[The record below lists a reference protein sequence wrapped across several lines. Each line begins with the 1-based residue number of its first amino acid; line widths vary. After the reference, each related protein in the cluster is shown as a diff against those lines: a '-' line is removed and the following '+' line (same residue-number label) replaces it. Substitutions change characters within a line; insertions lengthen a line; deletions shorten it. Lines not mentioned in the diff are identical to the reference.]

1 MMSEEKNILEV
12 SHVSKR
18 FGGKTVLKDLTFH
31 VEKHS
36 IYGFIGQN
44 GAGKTTTMKLILGL
58 FTADEGEIR
67 VNGEPVR
74 FGKNHTNRMI
84 GYLPDV
90 PEFYGYM
97 TPAEYLE
104 FCGEL
109 TGMSRKKRQE
119 RVGQML
125 ELVGLA
131 GENRRIQGFSRG
143 MKQRLGIAQA
153 LLPEPELLICDEPT
167 SALDPVGRRE
177 ILEILKKA
185 ASYTT
190 VLFSTHI
197 LPDVERI
204 CDKIGILHGGRL
216 AWEGTMEDVHRM
228 SRSAGFLLE
237 FESSADRK
245 RFADVWQKSGS
256 GVCDDDSVHYLCD
269 GNREAMKQAME
280 LLLRENLSVQKMER
294 QELTLE
300 NLFLEVLEER
310 DIPKK
315 EADDNAAAGRSTAE
329 RGAAG
334 KVAAEKGAAGRNT
347 SECHAE
353 REVSRS

>member
-1 MMSEEKNILEV
+1 MMREETNILEI
-12 SHVSKR
+12 SHISKR
-18 FGGKTVLKDLTFH
+18 FGSKAVLQDLTFQ

-58 FTADEGEIR
+58 FAADEGEIR
-67 VNGEPVR
+67 VNGEQVR
-74 FGKNHTNRMI
+74 FGQNRTNRKI

-90 PEFYGYM
+90 PEFYGYI

-104 FCGEL
+104 FCGRL

-119 RVGQML
+119 RIGQML
-125 ELVGLA
+125 DMVGLA
-131 GENRRIQGFSRG
+131 DENRRIQGFSRG

-153 LLPEPELLICDEPT
+153 LLSEPELLICDEPT

-204 CDKIGILHGGRL
+204 CDRIGILQGGRL
-216 AWEGTMEDVHRM
+216 AWEGSMEDVHRM
-228 SRSAGFLLE
+228 NRSAGFLLE
-237 FESSADRK
+237 FESPADRK
-245 RFADVWQKSGS
+245 KFAGAWEKAGT
-256 GVCDDDSVHYLCD
+256 GVCDDDAVRFLCD
-269 GNREAMKQAME
+269 GNRAEMKLAME
-280 LLLRENLSVQKMER
+280 ILLQENLVVQKMER

-300 NLFLEVLEER
+300 NLFLEVY
-310 DIPKK
+310 
-315 EADDNAAAGRSTAE
+315 RS
-329 RGAAG
+329 
-334 KVAAEKGAAGRNT
+334 
-347 SECHAE
+347 
-353 REVSRS
+353 